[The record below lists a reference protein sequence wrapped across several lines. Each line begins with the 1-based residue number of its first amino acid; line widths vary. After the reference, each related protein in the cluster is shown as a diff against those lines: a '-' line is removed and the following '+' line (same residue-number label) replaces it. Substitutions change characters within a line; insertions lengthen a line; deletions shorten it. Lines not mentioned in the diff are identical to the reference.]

1 MTMNNVILITKNHHL
16 YESLAKTNH
25 SFYTL
30 EAPEDFIVV
39 EDHKDALYF
48 DFTLFNTVN
57 KEKLLNNFPKEKS
70 IVCDF
75 TCSWGELLSQK
86 YPQIK
91 GSMATGF
98 YSPKSTFEIQST
110 DQDILKTIE
119 SLLKEIE
126 HDSVSVVSPGHG
138 FIMPRTVS
146 MIINEAYF
154 SLEDELASDKDIDTA
169 MQFGV
174 NYPLGPIEWAKK
186 TGLTPIKL
194 LLDDLYE
201 ATHDKRYK
209 LSTKLRL
216 QEAQK

>member
-1 MTMNNVILITKNHHL
+1 MNNIILITKNHHL
-16 YESLAKTNH
+16 YETLAKL
-25 SFYTL
+25 SIPFYTL
-30 EAPEDFIVV
+30 ETPEDFHVV
-39 EDHKDALYF
+39 EDHKNALFF
-48 DFTLFNTVN
+48 DFTLFNTKD
-57 KEKLLNNFPKEKS
+57 KEALLRLIPKEKS
-70 IVCDF
+70 VVCDF

-86 YPQIK
+86 YSQVI

-98 YSPKSTFEIQST
+98 YSPKSTFEIQSG
-110 DQDILKTIE
+110 DQKVLKTIE

-126 HDSVSVVSPGHG
+126 HDSVAVVSPGHG

-174 NYPLGPIEWAKK
+174 NYPLGPIVWAHK

-201 ATHDKRYK
+201 TTHDKRYK

-216 QEAQK
+216 LESQRS